1 MVLWALENG
10 EWLKIKLMLE
20 GRWLNS
26 EGKRRN
32 GFWSRLREAQAKR
45 RNTAKNRFRGER
57 RGQGLGLTWMTPKC
71 QLVVGLL
78 GKWWWKL
85 IKTRIQEQLLLKNK
99 EKSDNTKILSIF
111 GYKLCYSIKK
121 KIPPSFKT
129 NIWTHKL
136 FALILERKILT
147 FAKECIISERTSES
161 GSVPM
166 ALISAS
172 HIKCHIC
179 VRYSGPRTLAHSRRR
194 GMDSAAATRTRFI
207 VKENILKWT
216 LDDI

>member
-1 MVLWALENG
+1 
-10 EWLKIKLMLE
+10 ML
-20 GRWLNS
+20 
-26 EGKRRN
+26 
-32 GFWSRLREAQAKR
+32 QH
-45 RNTAKNRFRGER
+45 
-57 RGQGLGLTWMTPKC
+57 
-71 QLVVGLL
+71 
-78 GKWWWKL
+78 
-85 IKTRIQEQLLLKNK
+85 
-99 EKSDNTKILSIF
+99 
-111 GYKLCYSIKK
+111 KK
-121 KIPPSFKT
+121 KKSHLFSKT

-136 FALILERKILT
+136 FTLILKRKIFT

-207 VKENILKWT
+207 VKENVLTQTNLRQHLVWLLSSRLFYCFAQLHTEVLSQLLTGVLGNFCLSKSALQELAFNIT
-216 LDDI
+216 CV